1 MSPTLLSSSRKDR
14 IARHRHRRGRS
25 AALANT
31 GWPQRSKECSSS
43 LRTIPPPPIMASGSL
58 TGLALLLPSELEQ
71 SSPSLPSLI
80 PRHSLSLKEEEAH
93 LRMWLTRQCFLN
105 SVIPVARKEAPG
117 HVRSYTLMFVLVPFP
132 HLVLPPPPPP
142 PLLFLLG
149 CVPPLPL
156 TLHSNHAQ
164 L

>member
-14 IARHRHRRGRS
+14 IARHRHIRGRS

-31 GWPQRSKECSSS
+31 GWPQRSRECSSS
-43 LRTIPPPPIMASGSL
+43 LRTIPPPPIMPSGSL

-80 PRHSLSLKEEEAH
+80 PRHSLLLEEEAH
-93 LRMWLTRQCFLN
+93 LRMWLTGQCFLN
-105 SVIPVARKEAPG
+105 SVIPVARKEVPG
-117 HVRSYTLMFVLVPFP
+117 HVRSYTLMFVLVPF
-132 HLVLPPPPPP
+132 LRFVLPPPPPP
-142 PLLFLLG
+142 PLLFLPG